1 MNRPVSP
8 FSASR
13 LLTVRP
19 WLLGEFNMKTLRIV
33 AACAAALVVGHA
45 WAQNQPGTTETATA
59 QPAQDVGGVT
69 DMSRSD
75 AGAPRSLTR
84 QQVYQDL
91 LQSQQSGEQSRLHE
105 LYHGQ

>member
-1 MNRPVSP
+1 
-8 FSASR
+8 
-13 LLTVRP
+13 
-19 WLLGEFNMKTLRIV
+19 MKTLRIV
-33 AACAAALVVGHA
+33 AACAAALLAGHA
-45 WAQNQPGTTETATA
+45 WAQDLPATTATMSA

-75 AGAPRSLTR
+75 AGVPAGVTR

-91 LQSQQSGEQSRLHE
+91 LHSQQSGEQGRLQE

>member
-1 MNRPVSP
+1 
-8 FSASR
+8 
-13 LLTVRP
+13 
-19 WLLGEFNMKTLRIV
+19 MKTLRIV
-33 AACAAALVVGHA
+33 AACAAALLVGQA
-45 WAQNQPGTTETATA
+45 WAQDQPAPTATMTA

-75 AGAPRSLTR
+75 AGAPMSLTR

-91 LQSQQSGEQSRLHE
+91 LQSERPGEQNRLQQ

>member
-1 MNRPVSP
+1 
-8 FSASR
+8 
-13 LLTVRP
+13 
-19 WLLGEFNMKTLRIV
+19 MKTLRIV
-33 AACAAALVVGHA
+33 VACAAALVVGHA
-45 WAQNQPGTTETATA
+45 WAQEQTATTPTA

-75 AGAPRSLTR
+75 AGAPKGITR

-91 LQSQQSGEQSRLHE
+91 LRSQNSGEQSRLQE

>member
-1 MNRPVSP
+1 
-8 FSASR
+8 
-13 LLTVRP
+13 
-19 WLLGEFNMKTLRIV
+19 MKTLRIV
-33 AACAAALVVGHA
+33 AAFTAALVVGHA
-45 WAQNQPGTTETATA
+45 WAQNQPATTETATI

-75 AGAPRSLTR
+75 AGAPMSLTR

-91 LQSQQSGEQSRLHE
+91 LRSEKSGEQSRLQE

>member
-1 MNRPVSP
+1 
-8 FSASR
+8 
-13 LLTVRP
+13 
-19 WLLGEFNMKTLRIV
+19 MKTLRIV
-33 AACAAALVVGHA
+33 VACAATLVVGQA
-45 WAQNQPGTTETATA
+45 WAQEQAATMETA

-75 AGAPRSLTR
+75 AGAPKGITR

-91 LQSQQSGEQSRLHE
+91 LRSQQSGEKARLQD

>member
-1 MNRPVSP
+1 
-8 FSASR
+8 
-13 LLTVRP
+13 
-19 WLLGEFNMKTLRIV
+19 MKTLRIV

-45 WAQNQPGTTETATA
+45 WAQNQPATSETATA

-75 AGAPRSLTR
+75 AGAPAGLTR

-91 LQSQQSGEQSRLHE
+91 LHSQQSGEQSRLHE

>member
-1 MNRPVSP
+1 
-8 FSASR
+8 
-13 LLTVRP
+13 
-19 WLLGEFNMKTLRIV
+19 MKTLRIV
-33 AACAAALVVGHA
+33 VACAATLVVGHA
-45 WAQNQPGTTETATA
+45 WAQEQAATMETA

-75 AGAPRSLTR
+75 AGAPKGITR

-91 LQSQQSGEQSRLHE
+91 LRSQQSGEKARLQD